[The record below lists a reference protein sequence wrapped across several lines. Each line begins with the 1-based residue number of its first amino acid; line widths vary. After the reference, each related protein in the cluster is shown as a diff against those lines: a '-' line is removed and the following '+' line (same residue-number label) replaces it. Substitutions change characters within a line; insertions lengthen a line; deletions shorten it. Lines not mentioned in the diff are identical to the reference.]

1 MLNESFEPQLFQSEL
16 SSVEVEA
23 WFADLKL
30 GAEVTHVQVKM
41 ASGMGAADS
50 KKTLAEA
57 HELLQLGKATAIQ
70 IRYIYEQQD
79 WCDTLMVLPHAVRIV
94 RTKQSISS

>member
-1 MLNESFEPQLFQSEL
+1 MNESFEPQLFQSEL
-16 SSVEVEA
+16 NPYEVA
-23 WFADLKL
+23 ALFSDLKF

-57 HELLQLGKATAIQ
+57 HELLRLGQATAIQ

-94 RTKQSISS
+94 RTKQSNSS